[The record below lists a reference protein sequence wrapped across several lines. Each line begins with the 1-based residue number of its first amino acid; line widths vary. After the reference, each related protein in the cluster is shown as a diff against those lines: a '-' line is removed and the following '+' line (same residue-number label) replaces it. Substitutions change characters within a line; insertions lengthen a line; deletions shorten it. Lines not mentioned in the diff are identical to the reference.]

1 MEANH
6 QLIRQLENG
15 YRMEKP
21 DFAPNYIG
29 EIMSGCWKLDPN
41 ERLTFS
47 QIDEK
52 ISSQMESVVTDDY
65 LNLKMTYEKF
75 NKEKANVSPTE
86 PLGLAKTLDC
96 KEKVAKRHSLPSRI
110 NSSTAQMKTKLS
122 KKFSLKETPE
132 SVDCEPL
139 PCNDNKPENFFRRLG
154 RRFSLYYEFREVH
167 ILFKK

>member
-47 QIDEK
+47 QIEEK

-65 LNLKMTYEKF
+65 LNLKMSYEKF

-110 NSSTAQMKTKLS
+110 NSSTTQMKTKLS

-154 RRFSLYYEFREVH
+154 RRFSLFYEFREVN
-167 ILFKK
+167 IIF